1 MIPASTV
8 TSNTSRSY
16 LRKGLG
22 TDNIRRELHPEIAV
36 ARVEFHLSQIL
47 RQQGKSTKEV
57 QELEGRARSVLHK
70 LLPLS
75 PLDGVPKKHEL
86 VLFDHLQPL
95 FSGARFT
102 GRQLLQYVK

>member
-1 MIPASTV
+1 M
-8 TSNTSRSY
+8 
-16 LRKGLG
+16 RKALG
-22 TDNIRRELHPEIAV
+22 NDSIRRESHPEIAV

-47 RQQGKSTKEV
+47 RRQEKRPDEV
-57 QELEGRARSVLHK
+57 QELQRRARFVLHK

-75 PLDGVPKKHEL
+75 PLDGVPDKHEL

-102 GRQLLQYVK
+102 GRELLQYVK